1 MLTVSMTDTMLRQL
15 ATIFAI
21 ICVVVQLVAGSD
33 ASSDVQSSLLQPSYV
48 VSLVSMSSIV
58 CVIVVIVACTKWCPR
73 DVVEYKVIIMSSY
86 C

>member
-1 MLTVSMTDTMLRQL
+1 MTDTMLRQL

>member
-33 ASSDVQSSLLQPSYV
+33 ASSDVQSSLWQPSYV

>member
-1 MLTVSMTDTMLRQL
+1 MTDTMLRQL

-33 ASSDVQSSLLQPSYV
+33 ASSDVQSSLWQPSYV

-58 CVIVVIVACTKWCPR
+58 CVIVVIVACTKWCPK

>member
-1 MLTVSMTDTMLRQL
+1 MLRQL

-33 ASSDVQSSLLQPSYV
+33 ASSDVQSSLWQPSYV

>member
-1 MLTVSMTDTMLRQL
+1 MTDTMLRQL

-33 ASSDVQSSLLQPSYV
+33 ASSDVQSSLWQPSYV